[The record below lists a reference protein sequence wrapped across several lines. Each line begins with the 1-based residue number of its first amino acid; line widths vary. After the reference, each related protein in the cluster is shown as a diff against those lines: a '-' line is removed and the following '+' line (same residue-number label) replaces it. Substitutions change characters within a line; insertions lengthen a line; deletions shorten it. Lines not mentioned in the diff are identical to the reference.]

1 VCLFAL
7 RGYITKAKAVP
18 ALCKLVQGPCMF
30 HMRLVREEF
39 DGGAKGGDIDGG
51 HGHDYHA

>member
-1 VCLFAL
+1 MCLFAL